1 MGVDVVRDLGLPDR
15 RDAAAAALVA
25 LGSDAL
31 PPLVGEPMDEASQ
44 VVRREITAVLGRIG
58 GAGFEAVLRG
68 LLDAPTEESRH
79 RVGFAF
85 SRYGAAALGRYVDA
99 PSHPSPLV
107 CLQAVRG
114 IRQCDEA
121 GLPAVPAL
129 LPLLGDPVREVAQQ
143 AQDTWS
149 SEAGAWCRCCSASAG
164 KVRAGSGRGVDR
176 PCRTRGETAL
186 SPADRA
192 AVERLIHVKLL
203 PALPESGDH
212 ARCHGVSY
220 ISGPDGSI
228 GVGKGER
235 ACRPHGRH
243 ARPLRSRTVPPL
255 TGSVGDGRVR
265 NPRNEECLP

>member
-31 PPLVGEPMDEASQ
+31 PPLVDESSQ
-44 VVRREITAVLGRIG
+44 VVRREITAALGRIG

-107 CLQAVRG
+107 RLQAVRG

-121 GLPAVPAL
+121 GPPAVPAL
-129 LPLLGDPVREVAQQ
+129 LPLLGDPVREGAQQ

-164 KVRAGSGRGVDR
+164 KVRAGSGRGR
-176 PCRTRGETAL
+176 
-186 SPADRA
+186 
-192 AVERLIHVKLL
+192 
-203 PALPESGDH
+203 
-212 ARCHGVSY
+212 
-220 ISGPDGSI
+220 
-228 GVGKGER
+228 
-235 ACRPHGRH
+235 
-243 ARPLRSRTVPPL
+243 
-255 TGSVGDGRVR
+255 
-265 NPRNEECLP
+265 